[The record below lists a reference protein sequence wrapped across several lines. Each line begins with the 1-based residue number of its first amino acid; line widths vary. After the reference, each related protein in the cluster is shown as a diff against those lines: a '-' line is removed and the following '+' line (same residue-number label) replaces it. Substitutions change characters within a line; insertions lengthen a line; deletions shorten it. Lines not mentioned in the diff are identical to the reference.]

1 MTRKRETI
9 GERADRK
16 KGKIYHCA
24 KCGFKGTRE
33 DVLKHMK
40 EHN

>member
-1 MTRKRETI
+1 MSKKTETI

-24 KCGFKGTRE
+24 VCGYKSTRD

-40 EHN
+40 IHK